1 MEIRERLIS
10 AGFNP
15 TDKQVDQLSIY
26 MKGILEFNKSINL
39 TSITDKD
46 EFIDKHF
53 VDSLLV
59 TQCDEFSSACEIVDV
74 GTGAGFPGIPM
85 AIMYPEKNFVLLD
98 SLQKRLNIINQ
109 LCNECDI
116 LNVTTLHMRAEDAGR
131 SSLYREHFDLCVSR
145 AVAPLNVLSELCIP
159 LVRNGGYFFAY
170 KGPGVSDEIDAAKKA
185 IYVTGGSIIEVRNVQ
200 PVGLMS
206 NHNIVIIR
214 KDRFTAPA
222 YPRKA
227 GLPNKKPIV

>member
-1 MEIRERLIS
+1 
-10 AGFNP
+10 
-15 TDKQVDQLSIY
+15 
-26 MKGILEFNKSINL
+26 
-39 TSITDKD
+39 
-46 EFIDKHF
+46 
-53 VDSLLV
+53 
-59 TQCDEFSSACEIVDV
+59 
-74 GTGAGFPGIPM
+74 
-85 AIMYPEKNFVLLD
+85 MYPEKNFVLLD

-170 KGPGVSDEIDAAKKA
+170 KGPGVSDEIDDAKKA

-227 GLPNKKPIV
+227 GMPNKKPIV